1 MGLAE
6 AAYELG
12 NGSGVTAQ
20 DTVPFTV
27 WVAARHLDDYPAAL
41 TACVQV
47 GGDTDTTAA
56 IVGGVV
62 AAYTGVDGI
71 PPAWRAAREPLP
83 GWA

>member
-1 MGLAE
+1 
-6 AAYELG
+6 
-12 NGSGVTAQ
+12 
-20 DTVPFTV
+20 
-27 WVAARHLDDYPAAL
+27 L